1 MPALRDQGHLTTK
14 LTTAL
19 ENGHVNQ
26 VLMRG
31 PANSFFDVG
40 KQADLV
46 VMKHMHTWHLFAYQ
60 HMATETDAVSFQEE
74 MEPILLI
81 AVLVQPLVTLPPSS

>member
-14 LTTAL
+14 LMTAL

-60 HMATETDAVSFQEE
+60 HMATEIDAVSFQEE
-74 MEPILLI
+74 MESILLNSCVD
-81 AVLVQPLVTLPPSS
+81 ATTCDSPP